1 MKNVDCKRFPPQHV
15 FEKAKGHDA
24 QEQMAIDAARYNFL
38 RGRDLD
44 TITKGGVFA
53 GMTPRNV
60 VLNGD
65 DLDAAVDAAMLK
77 TPNAKV
83 TGAAHTGGSK
93 NDNG

>member
-15 FEKAKGHDA
+15 LEKANGRDA
-24 QEQMAIDAARYNFL
+24 QEQLAIDAARYNFL

-77 TPNAKV
+77 TPNVK
-83 TGAAHTGGSK
+83 
-93 NDNG
+93 